1 MQSNPAPA
9 TGNSGSAT
17 TGHSNVILWAAF
29 ATVSFA
35 VGVWFVSGVHRV
47 FSLDFVLACTAL
59 AVRTACYVSLG
70 LFCEAFLLV
79 SGGDSDLAEKRHRVA
94 LHGYWVGVMLLTAA
108 IAIDPVVFAFAGYH
122 LTTGIRILF
131 ADGPAGFGTAMEASG
146 LSLGIMI
153 GGLLAL
159 GAGLALAL
167 VALRKTERQSRQ
179 WQCRVSRRGAFKAAL
194 VTMGLLATLDLAGLH
209 LRNPYLWELENR
221 RVPLAFSIVRPDATL
236 ASFRVALKPPAPLP
250 ARSTSCPPAAAAGSP
265 DIFVVVI
272 ESLRKD
278 VLDAAVMPNFAR
290 FAEQA
295 WTFEHPITTG
305 NVTHY
310 SWYGLLCAKYPIYF
324 DVAKQDV
331 RLHGSVPLAML
342 RDMGYRLNLLATPD
356 TAYQQLE
363 SIVFG
368 PNGTLLESKF
378 HPTAHSP
385 QERDRLVVDELV
397 SRVKAN
403 SSGGNFY
410 LVALDSSH
418 FDYGWDPAFVPPFTP
433 YATSTSVM
441 TNYQKDLAARHLVQN
456 RYKNSAAWV
465 DTLLGK
471 FLDALRA
478 SGRLERSI
486 VIVTG
491 DHGEAFWE
499 HGAGTHG
506 SDLGIEQ
513 LEVAFAMRF
522 PGEHAAH
529 FKTVFSLLDVMPT
542 VLAAVGATPS
552 PDAGLDGRAFQS
564 RAASADALDAGYA
577 LTFQGWNEQ
586 AFRFALT
593 DSAKRV
599 LLELDRRDPL
609 ESGRLAVK
617 DVTLGQARET
627 LTQQGSSAAYHAL
640 LADLPRIIERI
651 PFLEFR

>member
-1 MQSNPAPA
+1 MSAAPPNPEP
-9 TGNSGSAT
+9 SGSAA
-17 TGHSNVILWAAF
+17 TGYSNVILWAAF
-29 ATVSFA
+29 AMVSLG
-35 VGVWFVSGVHRV
+35 VGGWFVSGVHHLA
-47 FSLDFVLACTAL
+47 SLDCLLAGAAL
-59 AVRTACYVSLG
+59 AVRTAFYISLG
-70 LFCEAFLLV
+70 LCCEALLLR
-79 SGGDSDLAEKRHRVA
+79 GGGADLTSKRRLA
-94 LHGYWVGVMLLTAA
+94 LHGYWIGVMVLTVA
-108 IAIDPVVFAFAGYH
+108 IAIDVFVFAFAGYH
-122 LTTGIRILF
+122 LTTGLRILF
-131 ADGPAGFGTAMEASG
+131 ADGPTGFGTAMEASG
-146 LSLGIMI
+146 LSI
-153 GGLLAL
+153 GLMV
-159 GAGLALAL
+159 AGLTVCAAGLGLAAALSAHTARL
-167 VALRKTERQSRQ
+167 SQRWPRQVAPRAA
-179 WQCRVSRRGAFKAAL
+179 CKAAL
-194 VTMGLLATLDLAGLH
+194 LLMGLLATLDLAGLH

-250 ARSTSCPPAAAAGSP
+250 ARPAPVLRPNDPAAP

-278 VLDAAVMPNFAR
+278 LLDAAIMPNFAR
-290 FAEQA
+290 FAADA

-310 SWYGLLCAKYPIYF
+310 AWYGLLCAKYPVYF
-324 DVAKQDV
+324 DVAKQDP

-368 PNGTLLESKF
+368 PNGVLLASKF
-378 HPTAHSP
+378 HPTAETP
-385 QERDRLVVDELV
+385 QQRDRLVVNELV
-397 SRVKAN
+397 RRLD
-403 SSGGNFY
+403 SSPVGGNFF
-410 LVALDSSH
+410 LVALDSTH

-433 YATSTSVM
+433 YATGTSVM
-441 TNYQKDLAARHLVQN
+441 TNYQKDLAARQLVEN

-465 DTLLGK
+465 DMLLGN
-471 FLDALRA
+471 LLSALRA
-478 SGRLERSI
+478 CRRLERSM
-486 VIVTG
+486 VIITG

-506 SDLGIEQ
+506 SDLGSEQ

-522 PGEHAAH
+522 PGEPATH

-542 VLAAVGATPS
+542 VLAAVGATPY
-552 PDAGLDGRAFQS
+552 PDAGLDGHAFQS
-564 RAASADALDAGYA
+564 RAASADARDAGYA

-593 DSAKRV
+593 DSTKRV
-599 LLELDRRDPL
+599 LLELDRRDPR
-609 ESGRLAVK
+609 ESSRLAVK
-617 DVTLGQARET
+617 DVMLGQGRET
-627 LTQQGSSAAYHAL
+627 LTQQGNSSAYHAL